1 MKFKK
6 LLPILFTVGMLAG
19 CNPSA
24 GGGSQTG
31 GDTEDGTH
39 TIEIVNK
46 AEMEA
51 DWMIGDPTRLLQL
64 KLTDNGEVKSD
75 IAEVLAK
82 KLTITIADNNVVAN
96 NALTFTAMGE
106 GTTTVALKYYGTQT
120 HFDIKVVHRPTNKE
134 LYGTT
139 HEGNAADPFDNED
152 ALKVS
157 HAL

>member
-1 MKFKK
+1 
-6 LLPILFTVGMLAG
+6 MLAG

-51 DWMIGDPTRLLQL
+51 DWMIGDATRLLQL

-106 GTTTVALKYYGTQT
+106 GTTTVALIGGGTKEQT
-120 HFDIKVVHRPTNKE
+120 GLILVIHLFI
-134 LYGTT
+134 Y
-139 HEGNAADPFDNED
+139 F
-152 ALKVS
+152 
-157 HAL
+157 